1 MKLYTCYG
9 EYGSIIQVIAENVH
23 QARALMT
30 GSYAYHEDSCIHEAE
45 IQIGVTIDS
54 VGDA

>member
-9 EYGSIIQVIAENVH
+9 EYGSIVQVIAENVH